1 MTVAHYPPLV
11 AIRMCETCGQPL
23 RTQRGGVFLSPL
35 KAAIFDA
42 VTMAGDYGVTV
53 HDLMQLDVWRDRK
66 PIKPVTIRAHIMQIN
81 DALASTQWRIGT
93 IYRRYV
99 LMVIPAKGCRP

>member
-1 MTVAHYPPLV
+1 
-11 AIRMCETCGQPL
+11 MCETCGQPL
-23 RTQRGGVFLSPL
+23 RTQRGGAFMSPL

-42 VTMAGDYGVTV
+42 IAMSGDYGVTTV
-53 HDLMQLDVWRDRK
+53 DLMQLDVWRDRK

-81 DALASTQWRIGT
+81 DALASTSWRIAT

-99 LMVIPAKGCRP
+99 LMIIPERTRAP